1 MKKVFGIVAL
11 LLFVLSVTA
20 SSQESIPGTVYTV
33 SGVRIIARDTLRVG
47 GVFVNNG
54 TSTIT
59 GKVVVTDTVRVTG
72 DVDLNAKLDVL
83 GNVTFSACF
92 LTGNAKISGT
102 STFAT
107 TTVVKSIYIAGLL
120 ATDFV
125 HVTPLAPASTTAPV
139 AGDLCNAIA
148 KTDTLIILRAAGTTS
163 GMGFNYL
170 IIR

>member
-72 DVDLNAKLDVL
+72 DV
-83 GNVTFSACF
+83 
-92 LTGNAKISGT
+92 T
-102 STFAT
+102 STLNLTF
-107 TTVVKSIYIAGLL
+107 L
-120 ATDFV
+120 
-125 HVTPLAPASTTAPV
+125 
-139 AGDLCNAIA
+139 
-148 KTDTLIILRAAGTTS
+148 GT
-163 GMGFNYL
+163 
-170 IIR
+170 